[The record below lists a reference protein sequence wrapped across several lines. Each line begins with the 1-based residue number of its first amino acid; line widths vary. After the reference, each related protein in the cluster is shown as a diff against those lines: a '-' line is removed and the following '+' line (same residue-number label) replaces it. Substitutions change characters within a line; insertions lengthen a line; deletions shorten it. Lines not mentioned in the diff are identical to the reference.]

1 MSTYIF
7 IDGGYLR
14 SRHAEITRKWFG
26 FETEIDFDSVIRRL
40 SLKRGH
46 VPWLEVNQF
55 NQVDESVTKCFY
67 YDCLDEDRRQD
78 EKDSEFRSRIE
89 KQNAMIENIR
99 DVEGCHIRL
108 SALKGSRKIRRQKEV
123 DILLAVD
130 MMAHAAQRNMTK
142 VVLLAGDQD
151 FRPAVES
158 LVQLGIFVHIFG
170 DAKHTSRELTW
181 AASAYTKLTFEDFYQ
196 WTPSSIQSQCRIPFS
211 GSSPTV
217 KDKKILKT
225 GSMNGNKCTLYESN
239 DGFLIY
245 FSQLNNFQ
253 RHYTHKDLGRLE
265 LYFTFQ
271 HGSIIWDE
279 PDGSIPQ

>member
-26 FETEIDFDSVIRRL
+26 FEAEIDFNSVVRRL
-40 SLKRGH
+40 NATSGRML
-46 VPWLEVNQF
+46 WAEVDRF
-55 NQVDESVTKCFY
+55 TQVDESVTKSFY

-78 EKDSEFRSRIE
+78 ESESEFHARIE
-89 KQNAMIENIR
+89 KQNALVANIR
-99 DVEGCHIRL
+99 EVNGCHIRL
-108 SALKGSRKIRRQKEV
+108 GALKGSKKIRRQKEV

-158 LVQLGIFVHIFG
+158 LVQLGIFVHIVG

-181 AASAYTKLTFEDFYQ
+181 AASSYTKLTFDDFYG
-196 WTPSSIQSQCRIPFS
+196 WTPNS
-211 GSSPTV
+211 
-217 KDKKILKT
+217 
-225 GSMNGNKCTLYESN
+225 
-239 DGFLIY
+239 
-245 FSQLNNFQ
+245 
-253 RHYTHKDLGRLE
+253 LGRVCKPE
-265 LYFTFQ
+265 V
-271 HGSIIWDE
+271 
-279 PDGSIPQ
+279 